1 MTDSYFSE
9 VIDRRFS
16 PTPTETEEE
25 PILVY
30 LPQLSPDMSF
40 CTNALDIPSDDITF
54 QKRPCIKKQV
64 SFSEQLSTVI
74 DDLDDDDDE
83 EEEGEEAATSPISSF
98 VRTLSNELSNHS
110 AALPIASNREKF
122 IPVLIKNEKKKE
134 GVVVPQK
141 LSNKLLDIFQKK
153 PIATTS
159 TPAAM
164 TAAAATAT
172 AKTSTIAT
180 SVDQP
185 ARKELVHLTK
195 SRPRKPAS
203 LKKPTNLA
211 YPAAIAQPDWRTR
224 VITTKKSPVFI

>member
-1 MTDSYFSE
+1 MTADSYFSE

-40 CTNALDIPSDDITF
+40 CTNALDIPSDDIAF

-74 DDLDDDDDE
+74 DDLDE
-83 EEEGEEAATSPISSF
+83 EEEEEEEAVAASPISSF

-110 AALPIASNREKF
+110 AALPIASQREKF

-134 GVVVPQK
+134 SGVVPQK

-153 PIATTS
+153 PIATTT
-159 TPAAM
+159 TPVV
-164 TAAAATAT
+164 AAAAT

-180 SVDQP
+180 PVDQP
-185 ARKELVHLTK
+185 ARKELVHV
-195 SRPRKPAS
+195 S
-203 LKKPTNLA
+203 KKKKNKQEKKKTHSIPFLA
-211 YPAAIAQPDWRTR
+211 YK
-224 VITTKKSPVFI
+224 VSTKKTSKFEKTYSLGLSCSYCST